1 VSNDEFG
8 KTISKVM
15 KRPHYF
21 QIPGFAM
28 KLAFGEV
35 STMVLEGQK
44 VLPEKLLE
52 AGYSFKY
59 PKLEDALKELLKK

>member
-1 VSNDEFG
+1 
-8 KTISKVM
+8 
-15 KRPHYF
+15 
-21 QIPGFAM
+21 
-28 KLAFGEV
+28 
-35 STMVLEGQK
+35 MVLEGQK